1 MLDTSQ
7 QSSIN
12 IAFIGAGNMARSL
25 IHGISQHHPDVNL
38 SVADPNQEQLDY
50 IQQHW
55 QTVQTSTDND
65 VIARQANVIVLA
77 VKPQIMQG
85 VVEGLRT
92 VVAQDCMIISVAA
105 GITVSKLQQWI
116 DSPKAIVRCMPN
128 TPALVQSGASGLYAN
143 ELTTQSQRQLAND
156 LLAAVGIVRWF
167 DQEAALDTVTAV
179 SGSGPAYFFLVME
192 AMQQAAEQMG
202 MSAEDAKQLTLQTA
216 YGAAKLAL
224 DSDEPPQS
232 LRQRVMSKGGTTEA
246 AINEFLAGGLPDLF
260 ATAMKAAEQRAKEL
274 SA

>member
-7 QSSIN
+7 SSIR

-25 IHGISQHHPDVNL
+25 IHGISQHYPAIHL
-38 SVADPNQEQLDY
+38 SVTDPNQAQLDY
-50 IQQHW
+50 IQTHW

-85 VVEGLRT
+85 VVESLST
-92 VVAQDCMIISVAA
+92 AIAPDCMIISVAA
-105 GITVSKLQQWI
+105 GITVNKLQQWI
-116 DSPKAIVRCMPN
+116 DSPTAIVRCMPN

-143 ELTTQSQRQLAND
+143 KLTTESQRQLAND

-167 DQEAALDTVTAV
+167 EQESALDTVTAV

-224 DSDEPPQS
+224 ESDES
-232 LRQRVMSKGGTTEA
+232 AKTLRQRVMSKGGTTEA
-246 AINEFLAGGLPDLF
+246 AINTLIDGGLPDLF
-260 ATAMKAAEQRAKEL
+260 ATALQAAEQRAKTL
-274 SA
+274 SQ